1 MNIRISKDSSVPLRQ
16 QIAAQIEYQIATGEL
31 KPGDPL
37 PSVRTLARQLKI
49 HHNTV
54 SQAYTDITM
63 LQLLSRRQG
72 SRLIVRSPEE
82 RPHTP
87 PPDLDD
93 LINATIRVARKH
105 GYGIRELSQRVTE
118 RLAEEPPDHILVLST
133 DAGMRQ
139 LLQAEIES
147 AVKCPVH
154 ACAPEELVAG
164 PERALGAL
172 VVSPPGVMPTIAD
185 ILPKERPAITIVY
198 SSAEEHFDIVRKL
211 TKPSVV
217 AVVSISDSFVKVAC
231 GLLGHMIG
239 TRHTLIECLCSDH
252 SSVRIPSADLLF
264 CDAILFPRLSADRRK
279 RSVIPYNLISPECLE
294 HIAAS
299 MPFQEKIKGQIRSGL

>member
-31 KPGDPL
+31 KPGDPM

-54 SQAYTDITM
+54 SQAYTDVTM

-72 SRLIVRSPEE
+72 TRLIVRTPEE
-82 RPHTP
+82 RAHTP
-87 PPDLDD
+87 HPDMDD

-105 GYGIRELSQRVTE
+105 GYSIRELSQRVSE
-118 RLAEEPPDHILVLST
+118 RLAEEPPDHVLVLST

-139 LLQAEIES
+139 LLRAEVES
-147 AVKCPVH
+147 AVECPVQ
-154 ACAPEELVAG
+154 ACAPEELVAR
-164 PERALGAL
+164 PELALGAL
-172 VVSPPGVMPTIAD
+172 VVSPPGVMPTISET
-185 ILPKERPAITIVY
+185 LPKERPAITIVY

-211 TKPSVV
+211 KKPSVV
-217 AVVSISDSFVKVAC
+217 AVVSISEAFVKVAC

-239 TRHTLIECLCSDH
+239 TRHTLIDCLCSEQKP
-252 SSVRIPSADLLF
+252 SRIPSADLLF
-264 CDAILFPRLSADRRK
+264 CDAILFRRLRADNRK
-279 RSVIPYNLISPECLE
+279 KNVIPYNLISPECLDQ
-294 HIAAS
+294 IAAT
-299 MPFQEKIKGQIRSGL
+299 ILQI